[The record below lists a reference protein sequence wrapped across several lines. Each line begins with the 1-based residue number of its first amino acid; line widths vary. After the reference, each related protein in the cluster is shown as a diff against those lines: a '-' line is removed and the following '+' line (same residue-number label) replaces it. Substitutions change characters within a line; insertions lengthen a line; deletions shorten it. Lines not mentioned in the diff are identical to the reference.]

1 MKLRCLDLDSH
12 DPESAAKSIFEQ
24 LGTLTGLG
32 AGGNETELA
41 ARESTQVSRLSRS
54 QVQVQK
60 PMRLQMSSRGS
71 LSNLRPVPQASRPKP
86 GPEQVEVRIRAVGLN
101 FRDVLNVM
109 GMYPGDPGSLAN
121 RMLATCLTQLRCNL
135 VAALMP

>member
-1 MKLRCLDLDSH
+1 MKLRCVDLDSH
-12 DPESAAKSIFEQ
+12 DPESAAKSIFAQ

-121 RMLATCLTQLRCNL
+121 RMLITCQLRCNL